1 MMDMYYDSAFHFQLE
16 TCRDGGLDLTFRRS
30 GENRHRVTSQI
41 TFLKP
46 MLRTPSSFK
55 CYSTDFVHNNYT
67 AIDIGVT

>member
-1 MMDMYYDSAFHFQLE
+1 MMDIYYDRAFHFQLE
-16 TCRDGGLDLTFRRS
+16 TWTDGGLDLTFRRT
-30 GENRHRVTSQI
+30 GENHHRVTSQI
-41 TFLKP
+41 NLLKP